1 MEPSWKHQPPHPR
14 LSLSGRSARG
24 ARWEFSRVG
33 SKRARRGSEDYA
45 QAEGMRGRDESIGSM
60 RSFAGSSRLQGGL
73 LGRVLG
79 RGMPQLRSKPP
90 LGRADRRAPSALPN
104 DPASAASS
112 PRRKSPPATSIP
124 RRRLSAGT
132 LARPPSPAANAAPGS
147 LSRAFR
153 LQIRERSAAHRASHS

>member
-1 MEPSWKHQPPHPR
+1 MEAPTPASPSQPVRQECP
-14 LSLSGRSARG
+14 G
-24 ARWEFSRVG
+24 ARWELSRVG

-153 LQIRERSAAHRASHS
+153 LQVRERSAAHRASHS